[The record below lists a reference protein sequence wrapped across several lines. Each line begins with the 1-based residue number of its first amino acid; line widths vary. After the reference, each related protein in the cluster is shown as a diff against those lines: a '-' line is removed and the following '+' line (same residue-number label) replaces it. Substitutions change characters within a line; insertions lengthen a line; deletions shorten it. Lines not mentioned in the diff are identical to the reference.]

1 MAECYITEVVPYGW
15 FLVTK
20 RFLEAWLTPV
30 GNENLDIG
38 VAKHVL
44 LRQPLVKHYVVRLPL
59 HHIRLPFPQN
69 FLLQWPKNL
78 QNKTDASK
86 QVLLSFYLL
95 VMACFTPV
103 AQTIKPMENT

>member
-1 MAECYITEVVPYGW
+1 M
-15 FLVTK
+15 
-20 RFLEAWLTPV
+20 

-69 FLLQWPKNL
+69 FLLQRPKNL
-78 QNKTDASK
+78 QNKTDAPK
-86 QVLLSFYLL
+86 QVTFYLL

-103 AQTIKPMENT
+103 AQKIKPMENT